1 VNGDS
6 EKESVK
12 GDYGEE
18 RNESNPAVYKR
29 LLRTP
34 SESPRKAAWGS
45 TGNSQMEKEAAPWKS
60 ASALSRNKSVSSD
73 DWSAS

>member
-1 VNGDS
+1 MGTRDS

-18 RNESNPAVYKR
+18 RNESYAAVYIR

-34 SESPRKAAWGS
+34 AKSKEGS
-45 TGNSQMEKEAAPWKS
+45 LGLNGEQPNGKS
-60 ASALSRNKSVSSD
+60 SSALEVSLGPLR
-73 DWSAS
+73 